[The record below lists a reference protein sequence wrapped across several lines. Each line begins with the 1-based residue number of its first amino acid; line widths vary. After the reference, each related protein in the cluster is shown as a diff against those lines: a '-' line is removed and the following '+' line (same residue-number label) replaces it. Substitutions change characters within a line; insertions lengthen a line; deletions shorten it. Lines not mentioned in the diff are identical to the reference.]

1 MAMEGIR
8 GFIQMAAGLG
18 ELTMNKAAEGAQA
31 VLTVTSGGIGGNV
44 TSQVSTLADELLAA
58 ATSNRDSLLRLV
70 RSEVDQAVNA
80 AQELPLFEI
89 ATIQSALTKA
99 LGDLE
104 AIRDQLRESGI
115 GRAAVERLGVLE
127 TSLAAAKGAAERLGF
142 IDDSVAAAKG
152 AAERLGLFDGGHE
165 ERAPAPATTDDDP
178 FEAPVLAAEPPTRPS
193 RAAIS
198 ASASR
203 TVLAPAK
210 KAAVRKGAAK
220 KSTSEAGTAAPA
232 ATTAPARKATA
243 KKAAAKKAPAKKAAV
258 KRAPSASAAQAAKA
272 APPKSTARR
281 PAKKAEAPA
290 PATDS

>member
-70 RSEVDQAVNA
+70 RSEVDQAVHA

-89 ATIQSALTKA
+89 ATIQSSLTKA

-115 GRAAVERLGVLE
+115 GRAAVERLSVLE

-142 IDDSVAAAKG
+142 IDDSVAAAKN
-152 AAERLGLFDGGHE
+152 AAERLGLFEGAHE
-165 ERAPAPATTDDDP
+165 ERAPAPAATEEDP
-178 FEAPVLAAEPPTRPS
+178 FEAPKLASEPPTRPS

-210 KAAVRKGAAK
+210 KATPRKSPAK
-220 KSTSEAGTAAPA
+220 KATADDSAAPA
-232 ATTAPARKATA
+232 ATATPA
-243 KKAAAKKAPAKKAAV
+243 KKVAAKKVAAKKAAV
-258 KRAPSASAAQAAKA
+258 KRTPSASATPAVKA
-272 APPKSTARR
+272 AATKTARR
-281 PAKKAEAPA
+281 PVAKKAAAPS
-290 PATDS
+290 TDS